1 MKVTLGIREIDL
13 SKALPLKLRDW
24 RILEKKGITAKTLEN
39 TSIEAVAELVFL
51 VLNKAD
57 GTVTM
62 EEVDDLE
69 DDLEGIVTLGG
80 VCAREED
87 ARGEYARGEVVA

>member
-1 MKVTLGIREIDL
+1 MGFGRTGISDLG
-13 SKALPLKLRDW
+13 
-24 RILEKKGITAKTLEN
+24 G
-39 TSIEAVAELVFL
+39 
-51 VLNKAD
+51 
-57 GTVTM
+57 
-62 EEVDDLE
+62 